1 MAFAGMTSWL
11 TLGCRRYFLF
21 VPVPVPV
28 PEIVPETAP
37 VPVLVAVVFVAG
49 CCRCFPLVSAADS
62 SLRYNASMLAVLV
75 SARGNGR
82 SADCPLYS
90 AMARCSF

>member
-21 VPVPVPV
+21 VLVPVPV
-28 PEIVPETAP
+28 PEIVPET
-37 VPVLVAVVFVAG
+37 VLVAVVFVAG
-49 CCRCFPLVSAADS
+49 CCRCFPLFSVADS
-62 SLRYNASMLAVLV
+62 SLRYKASMLAVLV

>member
-21 VPVPVPV
+21 VLVPVLVPV
-28 PEIVPETAP
+28 P
-37 VPVLVAVVFVAG
+37 VPVLVAVVFVAS
-49 CCRCFPLVSAADS
+49 CCRCFPLFSVADS